1 VVTLYTLYD
10 LTKRMSEKSSLRR
23 YQPPEHQPDH
33 PEIDKGLLYPM
44 LGQDL
49 KSCWGQKFLS
59 LQPRGYLRRLCTVV
73 EKFLNGYP

>member
-33 PEIDKGLLYPM
+33 PEIDKGLLYP
-44 LGQDL
+44 
-49 KSCWGQKFLS
+49 QKFLS